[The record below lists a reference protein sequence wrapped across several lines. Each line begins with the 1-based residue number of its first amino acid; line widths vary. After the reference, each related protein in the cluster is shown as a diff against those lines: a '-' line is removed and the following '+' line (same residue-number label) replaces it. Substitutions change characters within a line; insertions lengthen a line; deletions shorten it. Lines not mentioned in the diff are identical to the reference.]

1 MGCVLV
7 CTAVFIMSY
16 LPLFP
21 LNLVAFPGEKLNLH
35 IFEPRYRQLI
45 NECLDNESTFGIPAY
60 VNNSLPGYG
69 TEMRVT
75 ELVTRYDDGRLD
87 IRIHGIRVFR
97 LLDFENPAPG
107 KLYAHGEVHF
117 YPKPESTMPASP
129 LLTDLV
135 EKLYRLLKTDSPF
148 NPASAQPYSYQIAH
162 GVGLSLEHE
171 YELLTLESESE
182 RQDFLIEHLET
193 VLPVVENMERTKERI
208 RMNGDFREFGSPKL

>member
-1 MGCVLV
+1 
-7 CTAVFIMSY
+7 MSY

-21 LNLVAFPGEKLNLH
+21 LNLVAFPGENLNLH
-35 IFEPRYRQLI
+35 IFEPRYRQLVSKCLA
-45 NECLDNESTFGIPAY
+45 NETTFGIPAY

-75 ELVTRYDDGRLD
+75 ELVTRYEDGRMD
-87 IRIHGIRVFR
+87 IRTKGIRVFR

-117 YPKPESTMPASP
+117 YPRPESTVPASP
-129 LLTDLV
+129 HLTDLV
-135 EKLYRLLKTDSPF
+135 EKLYRLLKADSPF
-148 NPASAQPYSYQIAH
+148 DLASPQPFSYQIGH
-162 GVGLSLEHE
+162 GVGLSLERE

-182 RQDFLIEHLET
+182 RQDFLIEHLEA

-208 RMNGDFREFGSPKL
+208 QMNGDFREFGSPKL